1 LPNSS
6 VSVAELMVSYF
17 TAAGVRHLF
26 GYPGD
31 PNIELLEAARRAG
44 IEMILGRREGTAGF
58 MAEAY
63 GMLTGRPGVCVS
75 TLGPGSTSLVN
86 AVANAHLDRVPML
99 AVSGQASTRLEQ
111 FFTHQVVDHNR
122 LYAPI
127 TKWAVRMVPE
137 AAGTLMRKAL
147 RVATAERPGPVH
159 ITTSADLLK
168 VPASDAEVKLPPRE
182 PVVLPQLFATDA
194 GAAEPVRRLE
204 RARRPVLLVGISALR
219 SGATSE
225 LVALAETVGCPVV
238 VSPMSKGVFPEDHA
252 LYAGT
257 VDMACN
263 KIVWSFLESSDLIV
277 AAGFDCVELIK
288 PWSIGTPVIHIDST
302 PNTDQIYAADLE
314 VVGHIPSILSALAAS
329 YGGEPKWDE
338 SEVERHRCALRDV
351 YYSGRVEGKLNP
363 TDVVDAVNAA
373 FSGDAIVTTD
383 VGSHKLLMGQG
394 WRATRPGAFLM
405 TNGLS
410 SMGFSLPAAIT
421 AKLLNRDRP
430 VVCTVGDGGFAMVQ
444 SELRLASSLGLGL
457 AVVCFSDNSLNRIE
471 LKQMVRNYPSVL
483 TRIESV
489 DVERL
494 ASSMDCDGV
503 RVESRASLDRA
514 LSRAADLSRP
524 LVIDARID
532 PAQYLSQF

>member
-1 LPNSS
+1 
-6 VSVAELMVSYF
+6 MVRYF
-17 TAAGVRHLF
+17 TAAGMRHLF

-31 PNIELLEAARRAG
+31 PNIELLEAARKEG

-63 GMLTGRPGVCVS
+63 GMLTGRPGICVS

-86 AVANAHLDRVPML
+86 AVANAYLDRVPML

-122 LYAPI
+122 LFAPI

-159 ITTSADLLK
+159 ITTGADILK
-168 VPASDAEVKLPPRE
+168 VPATDSEVKLPPRE
-182 PVVLPQLFATDA
+182 SVVLPQLFAADA
-194 GAAEPVRRLE
+194 GAADPVRRLE

-219 SGATSE
+219 SGSTSE
-225 LVALAETVGCPVV
+225 LVALAEAVGCPVV

-263 KIVWSFLESSDLIV
+263 KLVWSFLESSDLIMAV
-277 AAGFDCVELIK
+277 GFDCVELIK

-302 PNTDQIYAADLE
+302 ANTDQIYAADLE
-314 VVGHIPSILSALAAS
+314 MVGHIPSILSALAGS
-329 YGGEPKWDE
+329 YRGEPKWEE
-338 SEVERHRCALRDV
+338 SEVERHRCALRDL
-351 YYSGRVEGKLNP
+351 YYSGRVQGKLNP
-363 TDVVDAVNAA
+363 TDVVDAVSAA
-373 FSGDAIVTTD
+373 FSSDAIVTTD

-394 WRATRPGAFLM
+394 WCATRPGGFLM

-421 AKLLNRDRP
+421 AKLLHRDRP

-444 SELRLASSLGLGL
+444 SELRLASSLGLGVV
-457 AVVCFSDNSLNRIE
+457 VVCFADNSLNRIE
-471 LKQMVRNYPSVL
+471 LKQMVRNYPSAL

-494 ASSMDCDGV
+494 ASSMECDGV
-503 RVESRASLDRA
+503 RVDTRAALDRA
-514 LSRAADLSRP
+514 LAGAAGISRP
-524 LVIDARID
+524 LVIEARID